1 MIRVRYDQSFG
12 GGGRPVDDA
21 YFLFMFE
28 LPQGQNARGVMD
40 RLREGVR
47 AFFAGR
53 DLDYGMGALGG
64 DFRCYGHAR
73 RLRGPTTEDD
83 RQALAGW
90 VGRPVGVR
98 DGSAGCA
105 RAAGRR
111 GTGAAAAAHRVGVL
125 AGRFRAGPRRQTR
138 RWCGRR
144 GMSYFG

>member
-1 MIRVRYDQSFG
+1 MIRVQHNQSFG

-40 RLREGVR
+40 RLREDVR
-47 AFFAGR
+47 AFFADR

-83 RQALAGW
+83 RPALAGW
-90 VGRPVGVR
+90 VAAQSVCGMARLGALEPLDAEGQVR
-98 DGSAGCA
+98 LRQPTEWVFSLDGSGLVPDAKP
-105 RAAGRR
+105 
-111 GTGAAAAAHRVGVL
+111 GAVADGGV
-125 AGRFRAGPRRQTR
+125 
-138 RWCGRR
+138 
-144 GMSYFG
+144 